1 MADMERSSKK
11 RGKGRKTNSI
21 TQTTRVP
28 LRSLRS
34 QRQFNDV
41 INFLTIIEKFVRI
54 ILKEIVKMI
63 IKKVFKT
70 MKFTINKF
78 MFLIKKRKND
88 TDNLMPKAKKTT
100 ESEKEEYYIIP
111 IKFLEKLNN
120 QNKVLWKNQLKQEKR
135 LEDIKQILLK
145 IHCEES
151 LSPTFFKKGI
161 VTITK
166 KIQKKSLYPI
176 PELFKE
182 YLEVYIEKGSKGYIN
197 DIGRHRWDSRFYSE
211 FMPICLDKMKNR
223 RGILAK
229 EIRATLFKTCNIPEI
244 KTNLGAKI
252 TDWKKSPCVTE
263 AYANLWKV
271 DNTGLFVI
279 NGIIMKAMPK
289 ESKENCLT
297 PSIISFALAV
307 CCIVLNPHSDEIRC
321 TEDAI
326 KQRSSIFL
334 VLLNENT
341 FPKESDISEIQE
353 GSREMTNYNDN
364 VEEISED
371 DDDARLFE

>member
-1 MADMERSSKK
+1 
-11 RGKGRKTNSI
+11 
-21 TQTTRVP
+21 
-28 LRSLRS
+28 
-34 QRQFNDV
+34 
-41 INFLTIIEKFVRI
+41 
-54 ILKEIVKMI
+54 
-63 IKKVFKT
+63 
-70 MKFTINKF
+70 
-78 MFLIKKRKND
+78 
-88 TDNLMPKAKKTT
+88 
-100 ESEKEEYYIIP
+100 
-111 IKFLEKLNN
+111 
-120 QNKVLWKNQLKQEKR
+120 
-135 LEDIKQILLK
+135 
-145 IHCEES
+145 
-151 LSPTFFKKGI
+151 
-161 VTITK
+161 
-166 KIQKKSLYPI
+166 
-176 PELFKE
+176 
-182 YLEVYIEKGSKGYIN
+182 
-197 DIGRHRWDSRFYSE
+197 
-211 FMPICLDKMKNR
+211 MPICLDKMKNR

-244 KTNLGAKI
+244 KTNSSAKI
-252 TDWKKSPCVTE
+252 TDWK
-263 AYANLWKV
+263 
-271 DNTGLFVI
+271 
-279 NGIIMKAMPK
+279 KAMPK

>member
-1 MADMERSSKK
+1 MK
-11 RGKGRKTNSI
+11 NPYH
-21 TQTTRVP
+21 P
-28 LRSLRS
+28 L
-34 QRQFNDV
+34 
-41 INFLTIIEKFVRI
+41 FL
-54 ILKEIVKMI
+54 
-63 IKKVFKT
+63 
-70 MKFTINKF
+70 
-78 MFLIKKRKND
+78 
-88 TDNLMPKAKKTT
+88 
-100 ESEKEEYYIIP
+100 
-111 IKFLEKLNN
+111 
-120 QNKVLWKNQLKQEKR
+120 
-135 LEDIKQILLK
+135 
-145 IHCEES
+145 
-151 LSPTFFKKGI
+151 KGI

-166 KIQKKSLYPI
+166 EIQKKSLYST

-182 YLEVYIEKGSKGYIN
+182 HFEVYIEKGSKGYIN

-211 FMPICLDKMKNR
+211 FMPICLDKMKNC

-229 EIRATLFKTCNIPEI
+229 EIRATLFKTCNILEI
-244 KTNLGAKI
+244 KTN
-252 TDWKKSPCVTE
+252 S
-263 AYANLWKV
+263 V

-307 CCIVLNPHSDEIRC
+307 CCIVLNPYSNEIRC
-321 TEDAI
+321 IEDAI

-334 VLLNENT
+334 VLLNEDT

>member
-41 INFLTIIEKFVRI
+41 CQDNPERNSQDDHQ
-54 ILKEIVKMI
+54 EIPDK
-63 IKKVFKT
+63 KKVTNEEEEDSSDVSKENESET
-70 MKFTINKF
+70 PRKY
-78 MFLIKKRKND
+78 RKND

-100 ESEKEEYYIIP
+100 GAYFQNLN
-111 IKFLEKLNN
+111 FLEKLNN